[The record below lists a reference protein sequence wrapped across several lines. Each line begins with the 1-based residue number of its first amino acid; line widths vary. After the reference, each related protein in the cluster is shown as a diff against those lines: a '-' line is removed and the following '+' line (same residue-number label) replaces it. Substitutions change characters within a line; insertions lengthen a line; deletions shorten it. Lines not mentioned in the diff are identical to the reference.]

1 MIRPHDHNLKNSDM
15 NLNIRLLKSEY
26 LKICI
31 GYNGSSKLPSPSE
44 IMLRV

>member
-15 NLNIRLLKSEY
+15 NLNIPFLKSEC

-31 GYNGSSKLPSPSE
+31 GYNGSNKLPSE
-44 IMLRV
+44 IKMLRV